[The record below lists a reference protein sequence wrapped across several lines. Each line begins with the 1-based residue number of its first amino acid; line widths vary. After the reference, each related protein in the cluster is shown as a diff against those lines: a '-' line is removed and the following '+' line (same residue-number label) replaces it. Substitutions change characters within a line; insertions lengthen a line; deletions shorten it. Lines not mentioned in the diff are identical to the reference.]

1 MPMVLLAFTATS
13 ISQSLQAL
21 LGAVDSWTP
30 HPTLALKPSFSCFM
44 LSLHVKFRLK
54 RGRV

>member
-1 MPMVLLAFTATS
+1 MVLLAFTATS